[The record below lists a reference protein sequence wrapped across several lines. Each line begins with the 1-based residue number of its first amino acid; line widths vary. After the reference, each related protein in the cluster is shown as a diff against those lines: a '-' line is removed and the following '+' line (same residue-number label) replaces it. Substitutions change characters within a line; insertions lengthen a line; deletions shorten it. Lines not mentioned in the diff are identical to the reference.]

1 MNDTRECRPC
11 CRGTAPYFICR
22 DKECLCHLEAH
33 LKAVRD
39 RTQPPHKDPTAQRAV
54 NNVMR
59 GRNN

>member
-1 MNDTRECRPC
+1 MNNTLECRQC

-22 DKECLCHLEAH
+22 DTECLCHLEAH
-33 LKAVRD
+33 LSAVRD

-59 GRNN
+59 GRSN